1 MGGVKRFGTERSIDG
16 SDRIGSVEDGVHGG
30 RLILITDLSLAIAP
44 RAQSRVNLARW
55 TIHRRYRRV
64 VVVTHPGLAQPDTL
78 TRCSTQD
85 SSNGRELGVRIDG
98 TNGPADE
105 DGPITRLVNHF

>member
-1 MGGVKRFGTERSIDG
+1 MDDTSPIQARR
-16 SDRIGSVEDGVHGG
+16 R
-30 RLILITDLSLAIAP
+30 RL
-44 RAQSRVNLARW
+44 
-55 TIHRRYRRV
+55 